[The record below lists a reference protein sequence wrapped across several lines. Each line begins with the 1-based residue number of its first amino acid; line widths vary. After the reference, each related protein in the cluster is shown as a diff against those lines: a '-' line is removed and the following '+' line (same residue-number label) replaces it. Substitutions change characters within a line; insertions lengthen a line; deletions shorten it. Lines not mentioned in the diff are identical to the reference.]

1 MGGALGE
8 MGGAGEGMMRH
19 IEVGWGIPRHAEAG
33 RDMMGHIEMRQYV
46 AA

>member
-1 MGGALGE
+1 MGEALGE

-19 IEVGWGIPRHAEAG
+19 IEAGGGRARHM
-33 RDMMGHIEMRQYV
+33 RHIEVRQHV

>member
-1 MGGALGE
+1 MGE

-19 IEVGWGIPRHAEAG
+19 IEARGGIPSHDEAG
-33 RDMMGHIEMRQYV
+33 RDMMRHIEVRQYV